1 MLVVLNIQ
9 DNLVARKILY
19 EDLLN
24 VNMRTIYYIYIIL
37 NVVKYKIKLK

>member
-9 DNLVARKILY
+9 DNLVARIILY